1 MNSKL
6 NDKFATT
13 MLTTALFIVALMYLF
28 PIIWLLL
35 SSFKP
40 GNELFSYPLKIFPEN
55 PTLEGYAYSWQ
66 TMEFIKY
73 FVNTLIVAVVTTVLT
88 VLASASCGF
97 ALAKYNYKWLNVF
110 LICMLATTM
119 LPTEVIMNPTFS
131 VILELNLYDSLAGLV
146 IPSIS
151 TATGIF
157 MFRQYF
163 MTVPNDILESARI
176 DGANEGKI
184 FFQLMLPIAKPV
196 AITLAIFSFQWRWND
211 YIWPLIVLSDPNKYT
226 VQIALR
232 SIVGA
237 DNIDWV
243 LLLSSSIISL
253 VPMIIIFIVFQRYIM
268 DTGATSGIKG

>member
-1 MNSKL
+1 MNKL
-6 NDKFATT
+6 NDRFSTI

-28 PIIWLLL
+28 PIVWLLL
-35 SSFKP
+35 SSIKP
-40 GNELFSYPLKIFPEN
+40 GSELFSYPLNILPEN
-55 PTLEGYAYSWQ
+55 PTVDGYVYSWS

-73 FVNTLIVAVVTTVLT
+73 FINTLIVAILTTVLT
-88 VLASASCGF
+88 VIASATCGF

-119 LPTEVIMNPTFS
+119 LPTEVIMTPTFS
-131 VILELNLYDSLAGLV
+131 VILDLGLYDSLAGLI
-146 IPSIS
+146 IPSIN

-163 MTVPNDILESARI
+163 MTVPNDLLESARI

-184 FFQLMLPIAKPV
+184 FFNLMLPIAKPV
-196 AITLAIFSFQWRWND
+196 VITLAIFSFQWRWND

-268 DTGATSGIKG
+268 DTSATSGLKG

>member
-6 NDKFATT
+6 TDRFSTV

-28 PIIWLLL
+28 PILWLLL
-35 SSFKP
+35 SSLKP
-40 GNELFSYPLKIFPEN
+40 GSELFSYPLSIIPEN
-55 PTLEGYAYSWQ
+55 PTVDGFVYSWS

-73 FVNTLIVAVVTTVLT
+73 FWNTLVVAIITTVLT
-88 VLASASCGF
+88 VIASATCGY
-97 ALAKYNYKWLNVF
+97 ALAKYHYKWLNVF

-119 LPTEVIMNPTFS
+119 LPTEVIMTPTFS
-131 VILELNLYDSLAGLV
+131 VILDLGLYDSLSGLI
-146 IPSIS
+146 IPSIN

-163 MTVPNDILESARI
+163 MTVPNDLIESARI
-176 DGANEGKI
+176 DGANEGRI
-184 FFQLMLPIAKPV
+184 FFGLMLPIAKPV
-196 AITLAIFSFQWRWND
+196 VITLAIFSFQWRWND

-232 SIVGA
+232 SLIGA

-253 VPMIIIFIVFQRYIM
+253 VPMILIFIVFQRYIM
-268 DTGATSGIKG
+268 DTGATSGLKG

>member
-1 MNSKL
+1 MNKL
-6 NDKFATT
+6 NDRFSTVL
-13 MLTTALFIVALMYLF
+13 LTTALYIIALAYLF
-28 PIIWLLL
+28 PIVWLLL
-35 SSFKP
+35 SSLKP
-40 GNELFSYPLKIFPEN
+40 GNELFSYPLSILPKN
-55 PTLEGYAYSWQ
+55 PTSDNFVYSWA
-66 TMEFIKY
+66 TMDFLKY

-88 VLASASCGF
+88 VIASASCGF
-97 ALAKYNYKWLNVF
+97 ALAKYRYKWLSLF
-110 LICMLATTM
+110 FICMLATTM

-131 VILELNLYDSLAGLV
+131 VILNLGLYNNLAGLI

-163 MTVPNDILESARI
+163 MTVPNDLLESARI
-176 DGANEGKI
+176 DGASEGRI
-184 FFQLMLPIAKPV
+184 FFRLMLPIAKPII
-196 AITLAIFSFQWRWND
+196 ITLTIFSFQWRWND

-243 LLLSSSIISL
+243 LLLSSSVISL

-268 DTGATSGIKG
+268 DTNATSGLKG

>member
-6 NDKFATT
+6 TDRFATV
-13 MLTTALFIVALMYLF
+13 MLTTALYIVAFMYLF
-28 PIIWLLL
+28 PILWLLL
-35 SSFKP
+35 SSLKP
-40 GNELFSYPLKIFPEN
+40 GSELFSYPLTIFPEN
-55 PTLEGYAYSWQ
+55 PTVEGFEYSWA

-73 FVNTLIVAVVTTVLT
+73 FVNTLIVAVGTTVLT
-88 VLASASCGF
+88 IIASATCGF
-97 ALAKYNYKWLNVF
+97 ALAKYSYKWLNVF

-119 LPTEVIMNPTFS
+119 LPTEVIMTPTFQ
-131 VILELNLYDSLAGLV
+131 VILDLGLYDSLAGLI
-146 IPSIS
+146 IPSIN

-163 MTVPNDILESARI
+163 MTVPNDLLESARI
-176 DGANEGKI
+176 DGASEGKI

-196 AITLAIFSFQWRWND
+196 VITLAIFSFQWRWND

-232 SIVGA
+232 SIIGA

-268 DTGATSGIKG
+268 DTSATSGLKG

>member
-6 NDKFATT
+6 TDRFSTV

-28 PIIWLLL
+28 PILWLLL
-35 SSFKP
+35 SSLKP
-40 GNELFSYPLKIFPEN
+40 GSELFSYPLSIIPEN
-55 PTLEGYAYSWQ
+55 PTFDGFVYSWS

-73 FVNTLIVAVVTTVLT
+73 FWNTLVVAIITTVLT
-88 VLASASCGF
+88 VIASATCGY
-97 ALAKYNYKWLNVF
+97 ALAKYHYKWLNVF

-119 LPTEVIMNPTFS
+119 LPTEVIMTPTFS
-131 VILELNLYDSLAGLV
+131 VILDLGLYDSLSGLI
-146 IPSIS
+146 IPSIN

-163 MTVPNDILESARI
+163 MTVPNDLIESARI
-176 DGANEGKI
+176 DGANEGRI
-184 FFQLMLPIAKPV
+184 FFGLMLPIAKPV
-196 AITLAIFSFQWRWND
+196 VITLAIFSFQWRWND

-232 SIVGA
+232 SLIGA

-253 VPMIIIFIVFQRYIM
+253 VPMILIFIVFQRYIM
-268 DTGATSGIKG
+268 DTGATSGLKG